1 MMFPGIS
8 ALHTHTVPGAP
19 SARLTLRRGSIFVH
33 FHMLAILARLM
44 LDGQYHL
51 STQWVVKQCVCHFI
65 SAVLHLIGF
74 TSSTYFT
81 SLLHG

>member
-1 MMFPGIS
+1 MPFLCIFSGSTICMHFE
-8 ALHTHTVPGAP
+8 VE
-19 SARLTLRRGSIFVH
+19 LTPLGGIFVH
-33 FHMLAILARLM
+33 FYMLAILARLM

-51 STQWVVKQCVCHFI
+51 STQCVVKQCVCHFI